1 MFRKTLLLI
10 VALMLLCLN
19 PLLADGAN
27 VGFLLSGLTQLGG
40 GVVTSGWVYAYAAG
54 TTNLKTLYSD
64 AALTTALDNPVQLDT
79 AGRLIAYGSGQY
91 KFVVKDQY
99 FNTLFTVD
107 NVEVESLASLLTD
120 ASDPFGA
127 NLSQTNLLVTNAI
140 LASATITDLAV
151 LNGITLSNL
160 SVNNTPISGV
170 ATATQG
176 TEASNLGQV
185 QALLASA
192 IAEGIM
198 QADGSN
204 ASITQDISMVNH
216 KLTNVATGT
225 EAQDAVNK
233 GQMDS
238 ALASFTPET
247 SGLMNVSGS
256 NAAIAQDISM
266 VNHKLTNVAT
276 GTEAQDAVNKGQ
288 MDAAIAGITPGTI
301 DHSGLTNLSYDLSD
315 HTGFARETGS
325 STVTFSAAGLTLA
338 GETMT
343 RISNIRTAAPTTP
356 KDGDIWIDEP

>member
-99 FNTLFTVD
+99 LNTLFTVD

-120 ASDPFGA
+120 TSDPFGA

-233 GQMDS
+233 GQMD
-238 ALASFTPET
+238 
-247 SGLMNVSGS
+247 
-256 NAAIAQDISM
+256 AA
-266 VNHKLTNVAT
+266 V
-276 GTEAQDAVNKGQ
+276 
-288 MDAAIAGITPGTI
+288 AGITPGII
-301 DHSGLTNLSYDLSD
+301 DHSDLTNLSYDLSG